1 MAFDASLPGGLAAS
15 VALGSARSGFKATP
29 IPNASA
35 DLTLGVGDP
44 IHLMGRTVGLVGLI
58 TSFLSPIKVHKYS
71 RAPSTSL
78 SVPHLIPALVDV
90 ASGAV
95 AKALDG
101 RGGGKGGRFQR
112 KCQKVAGSSDD
123 ATNAFPKDS
132 NRTAAC

>member
-1 MAFDASLPGGLAAS
+1 
-15 VALGSARSGFKATP
+15 
-29 IPNASA
+29 
-35 DLTLGVGDP
+35 
-44 IHLMGRTVGLVGLI
+44 MGRTVGLVGLI
-58 TSFLSPIKVHKYS
+58 ASFSVSYS
-71 RAPSTSL
+71 RAPTSFMSPTL
-78 SVPHLIPALVDV
+78 ISVVVVTFPHLIPALVDV

-101 RGGGKGGRFQR
+101 RGGGKGGRFQG

>member
-1 MAFDASLPGGLAAS
+1 MSSRF
-15 VALGSARSGFKATP
+15 
-29 IPNASA
+29 PNASA

-58 TSFLSPIKVHKYS
+58 ASFSVSYS
-71 RAPSTSL
+71 RAPTSFYVPHTL
-78 SVPHLIPALVDV
+78 ISGVVTFPHLIPLVDV

-101 RGGGKGGRFQR
+101 RGGGKGGRFQG

>member
-1 MAFDASLPGGLAAS
+1 
-15 VALGSARSGFKATP
+15 
-29 IPNASA
+29 
-35 DLTLGVGDP
+35 
-44 IHLMGRTVGLVGLI
+44 MGRTVGLVGLI
-58 TSFLSPIKVHKYS
+58 ASFSVSYS
-71 RAPSTSL
+71 RAPTRLLCPPPSSL
-78 SVPHLIPALVDV
+78 DVVTFPHLIPALVDV

-101 RGGGKGGRFQR
+101 RGGGKGGRFQG

>member
-1 MAFDASLPGGLAAS
+1 
-15 VALGSARSGFKATP
+15 
-29 IPNASA
+29 
-35 DLTLGVGDP
+35 
-44 IHLMGRTVGLVGLI
+44 MGRTVGLVGLI
-58 TSFLSPIKVHKYS
+58 ASFSVSYTPAHPRLLCPP
-71 RAPSTSL
+71 PSSL
-78 SVPHLIPALVDV
+78 VVVTFPHLIPALVDV

-101 RGGGKGGRFQR
+101 RGGGKGGRFQG